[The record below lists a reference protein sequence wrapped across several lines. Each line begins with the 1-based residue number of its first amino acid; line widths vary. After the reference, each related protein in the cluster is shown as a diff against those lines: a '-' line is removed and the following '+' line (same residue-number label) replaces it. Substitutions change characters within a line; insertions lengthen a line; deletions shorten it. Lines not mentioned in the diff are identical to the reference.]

1 MTIALA
7 DLEAHGRDRP
17 RNEDILCRP
26 TRGQRLS
33 ASCKPDSVPEPLR
46 KEPFQFE
53 QAPPSWNAPASLD
66 PRRPV
71 HEQCVSA
78 MVYSQIDPMP
88 DASYDVVQPRQAAVL
103 PQCGDNMHRR
113 DYMQGG
119 QLEFDVALRKSQVDI
134 YNPSAFGPNAMIPVK
149 PAGLAVDAQDPSVVC
164 SE

>member
-17 RNEDILCRP
+17 RDEDILCRP
-26 TRGQRLS
+26 THGQRLS
-33 ASCKPDSVPEPLR
+33 ASCKPKSFPEPSR

-53 QAPPSWNAPASLD
+53 QAPPSWNVPASLD

-103 PQCGDNMHRR
+103 PQCDN
-113 DYMQGG
+113 MQGG
-119 QLEFDVALRKSQVDI
+119 QLEFGVAPRKSQVDI